1 MLTAIQQPFFVVV
14 FILLGICMIACLI
27 AAILRTGAW

>member
-14 FILLGICMIACLI
+14 FVLLGICMIACLI
-27 AAILRTGAW
+27 AAIR